1 MFEEDTVD
9 LCGTIDVQ
17 LHPGW
22 GNNVFDIA
30 WNVPDSAS
38 VLDAQSFHTGRDSKT
53 NRVLR
58 SVWVSNYQIGFH
70 RIQASGHAF
79 DGRII

>member
-53 NRVLR
+53 DLIFSSRLSKVEKSIVTQRL
-58 SVWVSNYQIGFH
+58 IT
-70 RIQASGHAF
+70 
-79 DGRII
+79 D